1 MEPSYVGSRHYAKE
15 TWERTQPRWDDTETS
30 QRKLETEQ
38 VTLLKSDMV
47 RREKLERGMHP
58 NEQDVGRAVIEEL
71 PEEKHKK
78 YPKYPSQ
85 RKYTE
90 VAVTKENVMDRS
102 RLEKEQDMIN
112 IEKVDAHI
120 LETRQVEPMMMEERP
135 LKETERLKHLRK
147 AC

>member
-15 TWERTQPRWDDTETS
+15 TWEGTQPIWDDTETS

-47 RREKLERGMHP
+47 RTEKLEREMHP
-58 NEQDVGRAVIEEL
+58 TEQDVGRVLIEEL

-78 YPKYPSQ
+78 YPKYLNQ
-85 RKYTE
+85 VTK

-112 IEKVDAHI
+112 IEKVDVHK

-135 LKETERLKHLRK
+135 LKETERLKHLGK